1 MTTTNTDQSPH
12 WNQATKAIVA
22 LIVIALLGLLVA
34 SFPAIIRSL
43 LLAGILTFILVPLVR
58 LLHER
63 VKLPWALAANL
74 AFILLLAILIGG
86 STALGAVVIDQLQ
99 ALIDYIQDDLSEL
112 PALVEEISQESIVIG
127 PWVLEFPDLDLA
139 AVVEQI
145 IAIVQPLVGEAS
157 TLLATVATGAI
168 ESLFNIIFVLA
179 GAYFLTLDYRQIRT
193 AVKNISIAG
202 FTQDFH
208 NLRIGLSQIWI
219 AFLRGQLLVVIST
232 GFLTGF
238 LMRALDVRY
247 AIGLGVLGGLA
258 KFIPIVG
265 PISAGGVAAIVAL
278 FQPDN
283 WFNITPFGHGIL
295 VILCVFVLDQT
306 IDYLLIP
313 RIMGTT
319 LNLHPVVVLVGL
331 LVGAS
336 LAGVIGLLLAS
347 PGMASLIFLAKYTYR
362 KMFDLPPWDPPL
374 VPIRVKP
381 QEQPRFLQNILARV
395 SRHKNPAE
403 SEDESGDDIT

>member
-1 MTTTNTDQSPH
+1 V
-12 WNQATKAIVA
+12 WRA
-22 LIVIALLGLLVA
+22 LDLW
-34 SFPAIIRSL
+34 FYDPAFH
-43 LLAGILTFILVPLVR
+43 GVDW
-58 LLHER
+58 ER
-63 VKLPWALAANL
+63 QRQTYLPWALAANL
-74 AFILLLAILIGG
+74 AFLFFLAILIGA
-86 STALGAVVIDQLQ
+86 STAAGAVVVDQLQ
-99 ALIDYIQDDLSEL
+99 SLFEYIQDDLSEL
-112 PALVEEISQESIVIG
+112 PDLVAELSQQSIVIG
-127 PWVLEFPDLDLA
+127 PWTLEFPDLDIA

-145 IAIVQPLVGEAS
+145 IGIVQPLLGEAS

-179 GAYFLTLDYRQIRT
+179 GAYFLTLDYRQIRE

-208 NLRIGLSQIWI
+208 KLRIGLSQIWI
-219 AFLRGQLLVVIST
+219 AFLRGQLLVVVST
-232 GFLTGF
+232 GILTGL
-238 LMRALDVRY
+238 LMRVLDVRY

-258 KFIPIVG
+258 KFVPIVG

-278 FQPDN
+278 FQADN
-283 WFNITPFGHGIL
+283 WFNITPFGHAIL
-295 VILCVFVLDQT
+295 VVLCVFVLDQA

-331 LVGAS
+331 LIGAS

-347 PGMASLIFLAKYTYR
+347 PAMASLIFMARYIYR

-374 VPIRVKP
+374 TPIRVKA
-381 QEQPRFLQNILARV
+381 QQQPKFLQDLRTRF
-395 SRHKNPAE
+395 SRRKSALDRENRL
-403 SEDESGDDIT
+403 DDDIP